1 MNDKQISNLE
11 KIVSTVVDIL
21 LGILVVIVIIVMG
34 EAIYSIFQQV
44 VPLKSTNSLYYLIEE
59 VATLFILLE
68 IILMLL
74 RYVRDD
80 HHIPVGYL
88 VLISITAI
96 LRQLLLAHGSGLET
110 LFMAFAILVLVIVL
124 YILEHLKSFKPEI
137 LVKQMI
143 VKMKK
148 EEGE

>member
-1 MNDKQISNLE
+1 MGRGEKMNDKQISSLE

-74 RYVRDD
+74 R
-80 HHIPVGYL
+80 H
-88 VLISITAI
+88 
-96 LRQLLLAHGSGLET
+96 
-110 LFMAFAILVLVIVL
+110 
-124 YILEHLKSFKPEI
+124 
-137 LVKQMI
+137 
-143 VKMKK
+143 
-148 EEGE
+148 